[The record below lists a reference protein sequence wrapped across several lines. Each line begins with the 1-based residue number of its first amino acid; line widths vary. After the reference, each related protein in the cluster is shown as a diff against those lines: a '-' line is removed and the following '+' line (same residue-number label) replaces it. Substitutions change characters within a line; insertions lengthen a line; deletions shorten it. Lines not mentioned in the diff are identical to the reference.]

1 MGWKMEHLYKII
13 IGAILLICLSACG
26 DKQGKQISAIIP
38 LAESNPDSALKALS
52 KIDQIRLSGR
62 DMALYALVYTMAQ
75 DKSGLVVDNDS
86 LLRNAYN
93 WYHDKPTDSLYA
105 KCEYYMGKH

>member
-1 MGWKMEHLYKII
+1 MNWKMEHLFKII
-13 IGAILLICLSACG
+13 IGAILLISLAACG

-52 KIDQIRLSGR
+52 KIDQIRLSDK

-75 DKSGLVVDNDS
+75 DKSGIDVDNDS
-86 LLRNAYN
+86 LLRYAYN
-93 WYHDKPTDSLYA
+93 SMPNANTTWVGI
-105 KCEYYMGKH
+105 M